1 MVAKVFS
8 LAVNSKHI
16 SRRIDEFVNSRGI
29 AHEVVVVVV
38 SYLFVFAGAWN
49 DGYVGLIVSP
59 ASGVIEF
66 CMAAILLL
74 EITSRLLF
82 SRERRP
88 SFYALIVLDVVSLL
102 TVIPFLTGFAFA
114 RLFRLGYASWRTV
127 LLLERLART
136 RNNAMY
142 LAWIYVLI
150 VPIAAAM
157 LFAVEAHTGHSPVR
171 NYLDA
176 LAMTVGYALTLGSS
190 RPSTYSGNIICGIL
204 FVGGV
209 LCIGIIGNTLASR
222 YYRDDLKP

>member
-1 MVAKVFS
+1 MR
-8 LAVNSKHI
+8 
-16 SRRIDEFVNSRGI
+16 RRIDNFVNSRGI

-49 DGYVGLIVSP
+49 DGYVGLVASP
-59 ASGVIEF
+59 ASGIVEVL
-66 CMAAILLL
+66 MAIILLM
-74 EITSRLLF
+74 EISSRLLF
-82 SRERRP
+82 MRERRFG
-88 SFYALIVLDVVSLL
+88 FYALIVLDFVSLL
-102 TVIPFLTGFAFA
+102 TVIPAAMGFAFA
-114 RLFRLGYASWRTV
+114 RIFRLGYASWRTA
-127 LLLERLART
+127 LLLERLAKA

-157 LFAVEAHTGHSPVR
+157 LFAVESQAGNSPVR

-190 RPSTYSGNIICGIL
+190 RPSTYTGNIICGVL

-209 LCIGIIGNTLASR
+209 LCIGIIGNTLANR
-222 YYRDDLKP
+222 YQRGDREGNRKNGP